1 MIIGGEAA
9 ADLKGEPMKKKA
21 KGKLIAAIAICTAV
35 FCALFFFFQ
44 ALLVPKY
51 VSENPEGSMISE
63 YYDNYGDNDVIFI
76 GDCEVY
82 ENISPI
88 TLWEEYGIT
97 SYIRGTAQQL
107 MWQSYYILEETLTY
121 ETPKVVVLSVLAMMY
136 GDPDSTGDQ
145 DNREAYNRMT
155 LDNMKWSV
163 MKWKCIKASLTV
175 EEKEADAMWTYIFP
189 LLRFHDRWSELT
201 MEDLV
206 YVFKDKEE
214 LTDNGYLM
222 QVGVLPVTDDYVTA
236 PLVDYTFSDTCYYY
250 LDKIRELCEEND
262 IQLVLFKAPSL
273 SPVWHDEWEE
283 QIEDYAEEYGLYY
296 INALEYIDEI
306 GIDWDEDTYD
316 RGLHLNVYGAEKLSS
331 YLGAILME
339 ECDIEDR
346 RDEEDTAQVWEQKVE
361 TYNARKLALEAEEAA
376 EEQEE

>member
-1 MIIGGEAA
+1 
-9 ADLKGEPMKKKA
+9 MKKKI
-21 KGKLIAAIAICTAV
+21 KGKLTASIVICLAV
-35 FCALFFFFQ
+35 FIALFFFFQ

-51 VSENPEGSMISE
+51 VSENPEGSMIAE

-107 MWQSYYILEETLTY
+107 MWQSYYILEETLEY
-121 ETPKVVVLSVLAMMY
+121 ETPDVVVLSVLAMMY
-136 GDPDSTGDQ
+136 GDPDSTGNA

-163 MKWKCIKASLTV
+163 SKWNCIKASLTV

-189 LLRFHDRWSELT
+189 ILRFHERWNELT
-201 MEDLV
+201 MEDLI
-206 YVFKDKEE
+206 YVFRDKEE

-222 QVGVLPVTDDYVTA
+222 QVGVLGVEDEYVTA

-250 LDKIRELCEEND
+250 LDKIRQLCEENG

-283 QIEDYAEEYGLYY
+283 QINAYAEEYGLCY
-296 INALEYIDEI
+296 INTLELIDEI
-306 GIDWDEDTYD
+306 GIDWDTDTYD

-331 YLGAILME
+331 YLGAYLKE
-339 ECDIEDR
+339 VSDLEDR
-346 RDEEDTAQVWEQKVE
+346 RDDADIAALWEEKVE
-361 TYNARKLALEAEEAA
+361 TYNARKLELESEVD
-376 EEQEE
+376 

>member
-1 MIIGGEAA
+1 
-9 ADLKGEPMKKKA
+9 MKKKT
-21 KGKLIAAIAICTAV
+21 KGKLIASTAICLAV
-35 FCALFFFFQ
+35 FIALFFFFQ

-51 VSENPEGSMISE
+51 VSENPEGSMIAE
-63 YYDNYGDNDVIFI
+63 YYDNYGNNDVIFI

-107 MWQSYYILEETLTY
+107 MWQSYYILEETLEY
-121 ETPKVVVLSVLAMMY
+121 ETPDVVVLSVLAMMY
-136 GDPDSTGDQ
+136 GDPDSTGNA

-163 MKWKCIKASLTV
+163 SKWNCIKASLTV
-175 EEKEADAMWTYIFP
+175 EETEADALWTYIFP
-189 LLRFHDRWSELT
+189 ILRFHDRWSELT
-201 MEDLV
+201 MEDLI

-222 QVGVLPVTDDYVTA
+222 QVGVLGVEDEYVTA

-250 LDKIRELCEEND
+250 LDRIRQLCEDND
-262 IQLVLFKAPSL
+262 IELILFKAPSL

-283 QIEDYAEEYGLYY
+283 QICAYAEEYGLCY
-296 INALEYIDEI
+296 INTLELIDEI
-306 GIDWDEDTYD
+306 GIDWDTDTYD

-331 YLGAILME
+331 YLGAYLKQV
-339 ECDIEDR
+339 CDLEDR
-346 RDEEDTAQVWEQKVE
+346 RDDADIAALWQEKVE
-361 TYNARKLALEAEEAA
+361 TYNARKLALEAAEEA
-376 EEQEE
+376 Q